1 MTVAAIRPA
10 ATVLLLRDCAAGLE
24 VFMVRRHHLMG
35 FAGDA
40 LVFPGGRIDPAD
52 ADLAAAATLC
62 PALPGV
68 DAVAMSSRVGALR
81 ETFEE
86 SGVLLARDQKG
97 LIDGAR
103 VAALEKDRQDIAVSA
118 ARFAELLRRESL
130 VLAVDLLV
138 PFAHW
143 VTPPIY
149 AKRYDTVFFLAAA
162 PAGQAAVHDGTESV
176 DSCWITPQ
184 RALAAGD
191 SVSMRLEF
199 PTRRNLEKLGLST
212 SVDGALAA
220 ARRGPIVTVLPE
232 ILEGPAGRTA
242 RLPTDAGYGGPLF
255 DFRDKS
261 PVTQQTKG

>member
-40 LVFPGGRIDPAD
+40 FVFPGGRIDPAD
-52 ADLAAAATLC
+52 ADLAAASSLC

-68 DAVAMSSRVGALR
+68 DAVAMAYRVGALR

-86 SGVLLARDQKG
+86 SGVLLARDQNG

-103 VAALEKDRQDIAVSA
+103 VAALGKDRQDIAAGAS
-118 ARFAELLRRESL
+118 RFAALLVRESL

-143 VTPPIY
+143 ITPPIY
-149 AKRYDTVFFLAAA
+149 AKRYDTMFFLAAA
-162 PAGQAAVHDGTESV
+162 PAGQAAAHDGTESV
-176 DSCWITPQ
+176 DSLWITPKN
-184 RALAAGD
+184 ALAAGD
-191 SVSMRLEF
+191 NPSARLEF
-199 PTRRNLEKLGLST
+199 ATRRNLEKLGLFPSAE
-212 SVDGALAA
+212 GALRA
-220 ARRGPIVTVLPE
+220 ARTDSIVTVQPV
-232 ILEGPAGRTA
+232 ILDGPDGRMA
-242 RLPTDAGYGGPLF
+242 RLPANAGYGGPLF
-255 DFRDKS
+255 DFSR
-261 PVTQQTKG
+261 

>member
-1 MTVAAIRPA
+1 MTVAAIRRA
-10 ATVLLLRDCAAGLE
+10 ATVLLLRDGAAGLE

-52 ADLAAAATLC
+52 ADLAAATCLC

-68 DAVAMSSRVGALR
+68 DAVAMSYRVGALR

-86 SGVLLARDQKG
+86 SGVLLARDRNG

-103 VAALEKDRQDIAVSA
+103 VAALGKDRHDIAASA
-118 ARFAELLRRESL
+118 ARFAEFLRREAL

-143 VTPPIY
+143 ITPPIY
-149 AKRYDTVFFLAAA
+149 TKRYDTMFFLAAA
-162 PAGQAAVHDGTESV
+162 PAGQAAGHDGSESV

-184 RALAAGD
+184 NALAAAD
-191 SVSMRLEF
+191 STSMRLEF
-199 PTRRNLEKLGLST
+199 PTRRNLEKLSLST
-212 SVDGALAA
+212 SAEGALAA
-220 ARRGPIVTVLPE
+220 ARTGPIVTVLPE
-232 ILEGPAGRTA
+232 ILDGPSGRTA

-255 DFRDKS
+255 DFSR
-261 PVTQQTKG
+261 

>member
-10 ATVLLLRDCAAGLE
+10 ATVLLLRDGAAGLE

-40 LVFPGGRIDPAD
+40 LVFPGGRLDPAD
-52 ADLAAAATLC
+52 ADLAAETCLC

-68 DAVAMSSRVGALR
+68 DAVAMSYRVGALR

-86 SGVLLARDQKG
+86 SGVLLARDRNG
-97 LIDGAR
+97 LIDGACA
-103 VAALEKDRQDIAVSA
+103 AALEKDRHDIAASA
-118 ARFAELLRRESL
+118 ACFAELLRREAL

-143 VTPPIY
+143 ITPPIY
-149 AKRYDTVFFLAAA
+149 TKRYDTMFFLAVA
-162 PAGQAAVHDGTESV
+162 PARQNAAHDGRELV
-176 DSCWITPQ
+176 DSHWITPQ

-191 SVSMRLEF
+191 SASMRLEF

-212 SVDGALAA
+212 SVEGALSA

-255 DFRDKS
+255 DFSR
-261 PVTQQTKG
+261 